1 MSSEIILPGAPSSG
15 SQPSRNTVRAGLREI
30 EGGLEPV
37 PRAEGQRLRRSGG
50 ERKALSERDP
60 ELRVAL
66 ERKLDPVTR
75 RDPMS
80 ALRWTCLSAAR
91 LAECLQAEGHAVSG
105 RSVNRLLH
113 ALGYSLQANRK
124 TLEGRQ
130 HADRDG
136 QFRYIDERVRE
147 FQGAGQPV
155 VSVEEEGESGTVS
168 ERGPGMAA
176 GGAAGGSEPV

>member
-1 MSSEIILPGAPSSG
+1 
-15 SQPSRNTVRAGLREI
+15 VRAGLREI

-37 PRAEGQRLRRSGG
+37 QQAEGLRLRRSGG
-50 ERKALSERDP
+50 GRKSLSERDP
-60 ELRVAL
+60 ELRVDL

-75 RDPMS
+75 GDPMS

-91 LAECLQAEGHAVSG
+91 LAECLQAEGHAVSE

-124 TLEGRQ
+124 TLEGQRQ
-130 HADRDG
+130 HADREG
-136 QFRYIDERVRE
+136 QFRYIDGRVRE

-155 VSVEEEGESGTVS
+155 VSVDTKKKDNLGLYRNGGRECDR
-168 ERGPGMAA
+168 RG
-176 GGAAGGSEPV
+176 SQRK